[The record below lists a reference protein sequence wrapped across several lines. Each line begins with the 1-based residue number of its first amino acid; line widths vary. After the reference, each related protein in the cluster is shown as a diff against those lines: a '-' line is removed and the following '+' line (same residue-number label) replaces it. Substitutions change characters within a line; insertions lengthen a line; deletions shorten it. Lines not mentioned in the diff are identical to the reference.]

1 MPHLIDYPFDDDEFH
16 VNQPV
21 SPSSPYRRASA
32 PTALPSSHAATSS
45 TKKKVKSW
53 WTTATSGDT
62 DHCPDDE
69 IPDIID
75 TSSSSRDYGVM
86 GVAYED
92 ECEGHHRQQPQQ
104 QQYRYSFGA
113 TPPAMAPPSRNESS
127 SSINSMPGCLGY
139 GARDRVDNSDYED
152 DDNCLKRQQV
162 HPDPYYRHLPPP
174 PIPSPSAR
182 SIRSK
187 QQQHR
192 RSHRRS
198 AVERR
203 RSQKH
208 HQPFNDYDD
217 DDLLYQQHQ
226 QQFPRSSSSSS
237 SGGAGTGGA
246 ASSHSHPS
254 RASSRGGVGRRSS
267 SNSIASGGPHR
278 HSYPGRRSTTSS
290 AARTKSDKDKLLISS
305 SSSSKRGW
313 WCLSSPRT
321 LFRMLS
327 FAGILSVSLTVLANR
342 NLLLVGDPNNH
353 LTSPLNANSVIN
365 WNSRDSFSLHYGN
378 EHVSSSV
385 SSMSSS
391 SSSSSIFL
399 QYPAADA
406 ATAAAAA
413 ATAAVAVAATTAA
426 KAVSAAAATTARS
439 ETSAA
444 AASSGLLRGKEKRS
458 SVSTSP
464 RKGADSAT
472 AVARSTSTST
482 FASDQR
488 GVRHLSKDAD
498 SSVPSGPH
506 LALLM
511 PQYRSEGKA
520 DQRGH
525 LSGVVVP
532 QGKLAERRFESQD
545 RNLYTYHTPDPFAG
559 SSSTN
564 ALLREA
570 DRRVATLHASWKQ
583 HEAAAA
589 AAAAAQ
595 RGRGSSLTYPRRK
608 LQLYPPDFTDP
619 TQLYGILD
627 SGDERVKM
635 MERRPPLVQGECV
648 PMQEWQTT
656 FHPSCNQLH
665 ESIDLARVG
674 AKPQQS
680 GSELDLFG
688 TKGYWRNAWKVNT
701 FGPRQEKDTV
711 VLKTL
716 K

>member
-1 MPHLIDYPFDDDEFH
+1 MPHLVDYPLDDDVDF
-16 VNQPV
+16 QMPV

-32 PTALPSSHAATSS
+32 PTVLPSHAAKSS
-45 TKKKVKSW
+45 TKTKVKSW
-53 WTTATSGDT
+53 WTTATGGGT
-62 DHCPDDE
+62 DHYPDE

-92 ECEGHHRQQPQQ
+92 ECEGHPRQQQQQQ
-104 QQYRYSFGA
+104 QQYRYSLGA
-113 TPPAMAPPSRNESS
+113 ARPSMAPPSRNESS
-127 SSINSMPGCLGY
+127 SSINSMPGGHEY
-139 GARDRVDNSDYED
+139 GARDHVDNSDYED

-203 RSQKH
+203 RSQKQ

-254 RASSRGGVGRRSS
+254 RASSRGGGGGGRRSS
-267 SNSIASGGPHR
+267 SNSIASGGPNR
-278 HSYPGRRSTTSS
+278 HSYPGRRSATSS
-290 AARTKSDKDKLLISS
+290 AARSKTDKDKLLISS

-391 SSSSSIFL
+391 SSSSSSLFL
-399 QYPAADA
+399 QYPAADS
-406 ATAAAAA
+406 ATAAAA

-426 KAVSAAAATTARS
+426 KAVTTARL
-439 ETSAA
+439 ETSTAA
-444 AASSGLLRGKEKRS
+444 SSSGLLRGKDKRS

-464 RKGADSAT
+464 PKGDSSANR
-472 AVARSTSTST
+472 AAARSSSTST
-482 FASDQR
+482 FTSDQR
-488 GVRHLSKDAD
+488 RVRHLSKDAD

-506 LALLM
+506 LTLLI
-511 PQYRSEGKA
+511 PQHRSEGKA
-520 DQRGH
+520 DQRAH

-583 HEAAAA
+583 HE
-589 AAAAAQ
+589 AAAAQ

-665 ESIDLARVG
+665 ESIDLAQVG

-701 FGPRQEKDTV
+701 FGPRQVKDTV

>member
-1 MPHLIDYPFDDDEFH
+1 MPHLVDYPFDDDVVDF
-16 VNQPV
+16 QSPV

-32 PTALPSSHAATSS
+32 PTVLPSSHAAKSS

-53 WTTATSGDT
+53 WTTTGGDT
-62 DHCPDDE
+62 DHCPDE

-86 GVAYED
+86 GAGCED
-92 ECEGHHRQQPQQ
+92 ECEGHPRQ

-113 TPPAMAPPSRNESS
+113 SPPSMAPPSRNESS
-127 SSINSMPGCLGY
+127 STINSMPAGHGY
-139 GARDRVDNSDYED
+139 SASDHFDNSDYED
-152 DDNCLKRQQV
+152 NDLCLRRQQV

-187 QQQHR
+187 QQHR

-217 DDLLYQQHQ
+217 DDLYQQHQ

-246 ASSHSHPS
+246 ASSSHSHPS
-254 RASSRGGVGRRSS
+254 RASSRGGGGRRSS

-290 AARTKSDKDKLLISS
+290 AARSKTDKDKLLISS

-391 SSSSSIFL
+391 SSSSSSLFL

-413 ATAAVAVAATTAA
+413 SAAV
-426 KAVSAAAATTARS
+426 AAAATTAVKAVSSAAATTSRS

-444 AASSGLLRGKEKRS
+444 ASSSSGLLRGKDKRS

-464 RKGADSAT
+464 RKGGDSAT
-472 AVARSTSTST
+472 AIARSTSTST
-482 FASDQR
+482 STSTFTTDQR
-488 GVRHLSKDAD
+488 RVRHLSKDAD

-520 DQRGH
+520 DHRVH
-525 LSGVVVP
+525 LSGIVLP

-545 RNLYTYHTPDPFAG
+545 RNLYTYHMPDPFAV

-564 ALLREA
+564 ALLHEA